1 MINNLKE
8 EFYIINSNLD
18 YIDDRIETLVN
29 YNNKF
34 KVLLFERSKILN
46 KLIHENVIYNQ
57 EL

>member
-1 MINNLKE
+1 MVNNLKE

-34 KVLLFERSKILN
+34 KALLSERSKILN
-46 KLIHENVIYNQ
+46 KLIHENVIYNS
-57 EL
+57 